1 MDKKA
6 FVERYGKLFNT
17 TTFKDTKAKWD
28 SLSKEEQK
36 ELTSKSRSS
45 SLKKYYQNSANHV
58 SRKQSD
64 DEKRKRSE
72 SLKKFYAD
80 HPCYMQDIYR
90 KNPEIREHQ
99 KSSLK
104 RHYEDDNN
112 RRKQSQRVKQS
123 YEKDPRLRQKISKSV
138 KDFWSKYKTTPAG
151 QAAIEIFIKAPRG
164 KGSSQIEQDLQNYV
178 KSLSA
183 DAIFNDKK
191 ILSGKEL
198 DIYVPS
204 KRVAIEIDGLVWHCS
219 KFKDD
224 YPVQL
229 SAKTDLC
236 DDLGIRL
243 IHFYDDEI
251 REKYSI
257 VKSIIASALGVY
269 SRKIFARKCI
279 IKKVDRE
286 EGDKFFIENHIAG
299 TARASFYI
307 GLYYNDKLVQCA
319 SFGKNRF
326 TKEKKLELIRMA
338 SLLNTQVVG
347 GFSKIMSQIEECESY
362 VDRRIYNASGYK
374 SSGWTFVE
382 KTKNGYYYTDFKSR
396 FPRQM
401 FMKKNL
407 VKMWPDTD
415 INMREEDICRL
426 HGFYQIY
433 NCGNYRLEWKK
444 Q

>member
-1 MDKKA
+1 MDRKA

-36 ELTSKSRSS
+36 ELTLKSRSAS
-45 SLKKYYQNSANHV
+45 MKKYYQDPATHV
-58 SRKQSD
+58 GRKQTD
-64 DEKRKRSE
+64 DEKKKRSE
-72 SLKKFYAD
+72 SLKKFYEE
-80 HPCYMQDIYR
+80 HPNYMQDIY
-90 KNPEIREHQ
+90 KKDPSIREHQ

-104 RHYEDDNN
+104 KYYEDEDN
-112 RRKQSQRVKQS
+112 RKKQSQIVKQTF
-123 YEKDPRLRQKISKSV
+123 ENNPALKQKISKSV
-138 KDFWSKYKTTPAG
+138 KNFWSKYKTTPAG
-151 QAAIEIFIKAPRG
+151 QAAIETFIKAPRG
-164 KGSSQIEQDLQNYV
+164 KGTSQIEQELQSYV
-178 KSLSA
+178 KSITA

-191 ILSGKEL
+191 ILGGKEL

-204 KRVAIEIDGLVWHCS
+204 KKVAIEIDGLVWHCS
-219 KFKDD
+219 KFKED
-224 YPVQL
+224 YPIQL

-236 DDLGIRL
+236 DKLGIRL

-251 REKYSI
+251 REKYPI

-269 SRKIFARKCI
+269 SRKIFARKCVI
-279 IKKVDRE
+279 AQVGRE
-286 EGDKFFIENHIAG
+286 AGDKFFMENHLAG
-299 TARASFYI
+299 SARASFYI
-307 GLYYNDKLVQCA
+307 GLYYNNELVQCA

-338 SLLNTQVVG
+338 SLLNIQVVG
-347 GFSKIMSQIEECESY
+347 GFSKIMSQVEECESY

-374 SSGWTFVE
+374 SSGWTLVE
-382 KTKNGYYYTDFKSR
+382 KTKNGYYYTDFKNR

-401 FMKKNL
+401 FMKRNL
-407 VKMWPDTD
+407 VKMWPDID

-433 NCGNYRLEWKK
+433 NCGNYRLEWRK
-444 Q
+444 